1 MARGKKNVASKLV
14 DIARGNGISSLEGRT
29 VYIGYSDDLKERD
42 RLEELIKSELNPSE
56 IRYFMI
62 GCGIGT
68 HGGPG
73 TTGFICWKD
82 QAREL
87 L

>member
-1 MARGKKNVASKLV
+1 
-14 DIARGNGISSLEGRT
+14 
-29 VYIGYSDDLKERD
+29 
-42 RLEELIKSELNPSE
+42 NPSE